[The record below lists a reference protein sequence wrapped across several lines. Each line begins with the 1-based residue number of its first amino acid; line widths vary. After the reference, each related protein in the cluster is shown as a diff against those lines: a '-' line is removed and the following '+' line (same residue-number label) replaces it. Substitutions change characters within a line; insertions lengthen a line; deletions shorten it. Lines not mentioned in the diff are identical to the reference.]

1 MSDGKLFL
9 KFIFIFTIYEELV
22 VGIDTVFVIA
32 VVVAVGAVGMLAAC
46 GDDADVTGV
55 VVDKFCRFC
64 WRAIAC
70 MYLFLDSSNSRTR
83 DLAC

>member
-1 MSDGKLFL
+1 MFA
-9 KFIFIFTIYEELV
+9 FPIYEELV
-22 VGIDTVFVIA
+22 VGIGTVFVIA
-32 VVVAVGAVGMLAAC
+32 DVVTGGVVGMVVVC
-46 GDDADVTGV
+46 GDDADVIGMV
-55 VVDKFCRFC
+55 VGKLCRFC

>member
-1 MSDGKLFL
+1 MF
-9 KFIFIFTIYEELV
+9 FFPIYEELV
-22 VGIDTVFVIA
+22 VGIGTVFVIA
-32 VVVAVGAVGMLAAC
+32 DVVAVGVVGMLVVC
-46 GDDADVTGV
+46 GDDADVIGV
-55 VVDKFCRFC
+55 VVDRFCRFC